1 MSFRALVCE
10 AEGATPVVRTVD
22 ETALPSGD
30 VTVAVAWS
38 GLNYKDA
45 MVLKG
50 LGRLVRHYPHVGGID
65 LAGHVV
71 ASESPEYRVGDAV
84 ILTGWRVGEIHW
96 GGYGET
102 ARVKAEWL
110 LPLPEGMSLRQSMAL
125 GTAGLT
131 AMLALLAL
139 EEAGLS
145 PDTAGELLVTG
156 ASGGLG
162 GLAVALAAR
171 CGYHV
176 TASTGRMNEEAR
188 LKELGAAE
196 VIDRAVFAA
205 PDRPLLGE
213 RWGGCI
219 DSVGGDTLAHV
230 LAALRLHGA
239 VASCGNAGG
248 VALNTTVLPFLLRGI
263 KLLGIDSAQCPVPLR
278 QRAWARLA
286 QVLPVSVLDSLVNEI
301 GLDDLPVAAERILAG
316 QVRGRLVVRVRG
328 DEQR

>member
-10 AEGATPVVRTVD
+10 AEGVAPGMRTVD
-22 ETALPSGD
+22 EAALPPGD

-50 LGRLVRHYPHVGGID
+50 LGRLVRRYPHIGGID
-65 LAGHVV
+65 LAGHVI
-71 ASESPEYRVGDAV
+71 ASESPDYRVGDAV

-110 LPLPEGMSLRQSMAL
+110 LPLPDGLSLRQSMAL

-139 EEAGLS
+139 EEAGLT

-162 GLAVALAAR
+162 GVAVALAAR
-171 CGYHV
+171 CGYRV
-176 TASTGRMNEEAR
+176 TASTGRLDEAPR
-188 LKELGAAE
+188 LKALGAAD
-196 VIDRAVFAA
+196 VIDRAVLSV
-205 PDRPLLGE
+205 PERPLLAE

-219 DSVGGDTLAHV
+219 DSVGGETLAHA

-248 VALNTTVLPFLLRGI
+248 VALKTTVLPFLLRGV

-278 QRAWARLA
+278 RRAWARLA
-286 QVLPVSVLDSLVNEI
+286 QHLPPAVIDSFVMEI
-301 GLDDLPVAAERILAG
+301 GLEELPAAAERILAG
-316 QVRGRLVVRVRG
+316 QVCGRLVVRVRG
-328 DEQR
+328 E

>member
-1 MSFRALVCE
+1 MGFRALVCE
-10 AEGATPVVRTVD
+10 AEGATPSVRTVD
-22 ETALPSGD
+22 EAALPSGD

-45 MVLKG
+45 LVLKG
-50 LGRLVRHYPHVGGID
+50 LGRLVRQYPHVGGID
-65 LAGHVV
+65 LAGHVI
-71 ASESPEYRVGDAV
+71 ASESPHYRVGDAV

-110 LPLPEGMSLRQSMAL
+110 LPLPEGLSLRQSMAL

-139 EEAGLS
+139 EDAGLTA
-145 PDTAGELLVTG
+145 DTAGELLVTG
-156 ASGGLG
+156 ASGGVG
-162 GLAVALAAR
+162 GLAVAVASR
-171 CGYHV
+171 CGYRV
-176 TASTGRMNEEAR
+176 TASTGRLDEAPR
-188 LKELGAAE
+188 LKALGAAD
-196 VIDRAVFAA
+196 VIDRAALSA
-205 PDRPLLGE
+205 PERPLLGE

-263 KLLGIDSAQCPVPLR
+263 TLLGIDSAQCPVPLR

-286 QVLPVSVLDSLVNEI
+286 QCLPGSVIDSVVDEI
-301 GLDDLPVAAERILAG
+301 GLDELPAAADRILAG

-328 DEQR
+328 E

>member
-1 MSFRALVCE
+1 MGFRALVCE
-10 AEGATPVVRTVD
+10 AEGATPSVRTVD
-22 ETALPSGD
+22 EAALPSGD

-45 MVLKG
+45 LVLKG
-50 LGRLVRHYPHVGGID
+50 LGRLVRQYPHVGGID
-65 LAGHVV
+65 LAGHVI
-71 ASESPEYRVGDAV
+71 ASESPHYRVGDAV

-110 LPLPEGMSLRQSMAL
+110 LPLPEGLSLRQSMAL

-139 EEAGLS
+139 EDAGLT

-162 GLAVALAAR
+162 GLAVAVASR
-171 CGYHV
+171 CCYRV
-176 TASTGRMNEEAR
+176 TASTGRLDEAPR
-188 LKELGAAE
+188 LKALGATD
-196 VIDRAVFAA
+196 VIDRAALSA
-205 PDRPLLGE
+205 PERPLLGE

-219 DSVGGDTLAHV
+219 DSVGGETLAHV

-263 KLLGIDSAQCPVPLR
+263 TLLGIDSAQCPVPLR
-278 QRAWARLA
+278 RRAWARLA
-286 QVLPVSVLDSLVNEI
+286 QCLPGSVIDSVVDEI
-301 GLDDLPVAAERILAG
+301 GLDELPAAADRILAG

-328 DEQR
+328 E